1 MITNFS
7 AGARAGTFSA
17 IAAAT
22 VLPVAIRSTWPD
34 TKAAMVALL
43 SSKRLTVA
51 SGGAEA
57 VSACSSIAPRVA
69 PMVLP
74 LRSAALA
81 TAIALVPNTPEKN
94 GA

>member
-1 MITNFS
+1 ML
-7 AGARAGTFSA
+7 AGISPRHRRFGKKNGALAA
-17 IAAAT
+17 I
-22 VLPVAIRSTWPD
+22 
-34 TKAAMVALL
+34 VALL

-74 LRSAALA
+74 LRSAAPA
-81 TAIALVPNTPEKN
+81 ARSRNRR
-94 GA
+94 